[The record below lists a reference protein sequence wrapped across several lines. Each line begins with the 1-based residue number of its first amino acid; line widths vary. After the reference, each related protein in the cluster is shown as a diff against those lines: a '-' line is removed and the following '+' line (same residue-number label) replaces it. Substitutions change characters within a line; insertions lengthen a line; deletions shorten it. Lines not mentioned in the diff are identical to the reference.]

1 MLKFTPIKLMAAIF
15 TPEFAFGDNLFLINL
30 FNELSEGKFNGEFIS
45 VPIPQDA
52 PAEIPRIILNSKD
65 GLWKLEVSL
74 MRTALIFLKPSL
86 DLVTDNDAIEFNT
99 FAKKVFYNY
108 KKKTKIRVQR
118 LAYVTERV
126 TKISGN
132 SPAQYIAD
140 KFCKDNYLKA
150 PFNGTQSFELHSLKK
165 YKFERFDL
173 NSWVRLKSTNLL
185 DKNRTPVLLV
195 VNDINT
201 LALQEAPDNTFSLK
215 DIQRFYNKIPDHLD
229 SILKLYLLE

>member
-1 MLKFTPIKLMAAIF
+1 MAAIF

-52 PAEIPRIILNSKD
+52 PAELPRIILNSKD

-74 MRTALIFLKPSL
+74 MRTNLIFLKPSL

-108 KKKTKIRVQR
+108 KKKTKIRIQR

-126 TKISGN
+126 TKISGK

-215 DIQRFYNKIPDHLD
+215 DIQRFYNKIPDNLD